1 MMKSASSPT
10 PPVPLEKRWTKA
22 LRKAIA
28 TPAAG
33 PRIKLPIRIGMAEGS
48 TLRKGGIKGS
58 GISKYIRMVAM
69 VANMAVTV
77 ILRVRTE
84 VFIRD
89 APFFQLAVLEN
100 KKPALSKAR
109 AQMAKIDTEMIR
121 RLFRAEPRDCA
132 RHLFLSSGLYRRF
145 RNHTGIGLSKRL
157 ADLWHTAHYRRW
169 GITPRPETAYLHYSA
184 GLFCC
189 QEKFQEPF
197 RRGEE
202 AR

>member
-1 MMKSASSPT
+1 
-10 PPVPLEKRWTKA
+10 
-22 LRKAIA
+22 
-28 TPAAG
+28 
-33 PRIKLPIRIGMAEGS
+33 
-48 TLRKGGIKGS
+48 
-58 GISKYIRMVAM
+58 M

-145 RNHTGIGLSKRL
+145 RNRTGSTAFTGRGLVAWHPSPPVGNLTPPRNRL
-157 ADLWHTAHYRRW
+157 Y
-169 GITPRPETAYLHYSA
+169 ISLHIIHA
-184 GLFCC
+184 NKVFVNPFTKILF
-189 QEKFQEPF
+189 
-197 RRGEE
+197 G
-202 AR
+202 